1 MKKRLFAILLTVFMI
16 ASLLPTGAFAAEP
29 VYYIE
34 RSWDPDQGEVVE
46 TRQEISN
53 YTLINRGNPINYT
66 FNETDRR
73 AYATLQ
79 AGWYVVEDSTY
90 YTSINNNTKI
100 RLELYINGDVN
111 IILTDGALLS
121 VGCVAGWFDG
131 QDDNLTI
138 YGQEFDTGRLETNP
152 SDAGQVHSGIGG
164 RMKSVTIHGGD
175 IKARSA
181 DGGAGIGGT
190 DVEGSDDST
199 FVHGCDVTIF
209 GGNVDASG
217 SYGEDDPSG
226 YGGAGIGGGG
236 NDPDDID
243 DGLPYNEVS
252 GNGGNVTIYGGTVTA
267 KGGGRAAGIGGGY
280 ATDEQLQVN
289 KGGNGGT
296 VNIYGGHVTAIG
308 GMGDEDTASSYEAPL
323 GGGAGIGGSLYGNGG
338 TVNIY
343 GGTVSATG
351 GTGAA
356 GIGGGQGGKIMDQNS
371 QYGNSGTITISGGT
385 VIAQGGGVVNGI
397 SGGGGAGIG
406 GGAGGKDG
414 VINITGGDVRA
425 TGGGYSAGIGNQAF
439 YVENNTSQPNEAYF
453 IGGTDGT
460 VNISGGIVTAN
471 GGSYGTGIGNAYLSG
486 GSGGTVNISGGMVT
500 AGVAASVFGSKH
512 GSGIGNPSGEVN
524 ISGGDVTAVGSAD
537 DLLLI
542 LESLQDQNYTIDNWW
557 QYFESLEPDA
567 PNYDSYQET
576 YEQFKNCLSVLG
588 TVNVIPQ
595 EDFNI
600 AVEKGSSAEAAQEVS
615 GSPFESER
623 KIEIALNDFYFHS
636 YESEIVQPKI
646 YIAGTGYYESASLI
660 VSNGKLLDAGSNI
673 PDIHWTSLTNT
684 LTFRSSVDLPAGVHE
699 GAAIYCP
706 GNLNIVLQQDF
717 VTVQVTG
724 HAADSTIG
732 CGIYVD
738 GDLTISGPGALDA
751 TGTNVYSGDS
761 SNASGIHATGD
772 ITISGGTINATGNG
786 SEEEIISSRGIMSSG
801 GGVTINGGTVN
812 AVGGEATSIGGSYG
826 IAAGSN
832 HEIEITGGE
841 VTAEGGSGAI
851 DSVDIYDIPVK
862 ISPPSG
868 RHIAVDAGENA
879 ESAAAI
885 AGSPFSYEYD
895 GTDVA
900 GSINGKKYF
909 HSYEVIPATALTVT
923 PEELSLGVGGVDVLT
938 AKVTPSN
945 ASMPDVTWESSAS
958 DVVEVEQNGMITA
971 LKAGSA
977 TITAS
982 YGSLSATC
990 EVTVN
995 ETAAISQH
1003 PEDVSVPVGESASFS
1018 VSATV
1023 PATAYQWQ
1031 TLDADSTWKDI
1042 TGANSDTYTITSATI
1057 AQNGS
1062 QYRCVVTTAGGE
1074 ELISNPAT
1082 LTVYEETEIT
1092 EQPQNASAIEGRAA
1106 RFSVTASGTGL
1117 EYQWQ
1122 TLNDNGE
1129 WEHIPG
1135 ATESSYTVLAAELDM
1150 TGNQYRCVVSGAD
1163 GKEINSDAAK
1173 LTVNEGTAITRH
1185 PADEAVAVGEDA
1197 MFTVVADGHEL
1208 TYQWQKLNDEGK
1220 WENITGANKSSYTV
1234 TDAALDMDGGEYRCI
1249 VTGKDSE
1256 AISGSAELT
1265 VYVNTAITKQPGDAT
1280 VTEGAT
1286 AVFSVTADGTDLD
1299 YQWQVNRGSGWMDIE
1314 DAIAPVCYVTPTAV
1328 DMTGNQYRC
1337 VVSGAD
1343 GETKTSEAA
1352 KLTVSDTGY
1361 FISVAV
1367 YGEGTA
1373 SSSKTTANAGEKI
1386 TLTAKPAGGYHFES
1400 WVVVYGGVEIDEED
1414 DSFIMP
1420 ESGVTIL
1427 AVFARNYTGS
1437 GDITLTFK
1445 TRGGTELEE
1454 LTVARGSTVDLRGY
1468 MSWRE
1473 GFDFAGWYSDGSF
1486 MERLDEI
1493 KMDGSRTVYAGWE
1506 PFDDVGWADWF
1517 HDNVVYVYENGLMNG
1532 TGAAVFEPGGTVTRG
1547 MIVTILHR
1555 LEGEPAVSYLMP
1567 FADVA
1572 EGAWYAEA
1580 VRWAAIEGIV
1590 TGVSDTAFAPD
1601 DPITREQF
1609 AAILWRYAKYK
1620 GFDVS
1625 IGESTNILSYAD
1637 FGEIGEYAIPALQWA
1652 CGEGIISGRGEGVLD
1667 PRGTATRAEA
1677 AAMLQRFAANVK

>member
-1 MKKRLFAILLTVFMI
+1 M
-16 ASLLPTGAFAAEP
+16 
-29 VYYIE
+29 
-34 RSWDPDQGEVVE
+34 
-46 TRQEISN
+46 
-53 YTLINRGNPINYT
+53 
-66 FNETDRR
+66 
-73 AYATLQ
+73 
-79 AGWYVVEDSTY
+79 
-90 YTSINNNTKI
+90 
-100 RLELYINGDVN
+100 
-111 IILTDGALLS
+111 
-121 VGCVAGWFDG
+121 
-131 QDDNLTI
+131 
-138 YGQEFDTGRLETNP
+138 
-152 SDAGQVHSGIGG
+152 
-164 RMKSVTIHGGD
+164 
-175 IKARSA
+175 
-181 DGGAGIGGT
+181 
-190 DVEGSDDST
+190 
-199 FVHGCDVTIF
+199 
-209 GGNVDASG
+209 
-217 SYGEDDPSG
+217 
-226 YGGAGIGGGG
+226 
-236 NDPDDID
+236 
-243 DGLPYNEVS
+243 
-252 GNGGNVTIYGGTVTA
+252 
-267 KGGGRAAGIGGGY
+267 
-280 ATDEQLQVN
+280 QL
-289 KGGNGGT
+289 
-296 VNIYGGHVTAIG
+296 
-308 GMGDEDTASSYEAPL
+308 
-323 GGGAGIGGSLYGNGG
+323 
-338 TVNIY
+338 
-343 GGTVSATG
+343 
-351 GTGAA
+351 
-356 GIGGGQGGKIMDQNS
+356 
-371 QYGNSGTITISGGT
+371 
-385 VIAQGGGVVNGI
+385 
-397 SGGGGAGIG
+397 
-406 GGAGGKDG
+406 
-414 VINITGGDVRA
+414 
-425 TGGGYSAGIGNQAF
+425 
-439 YVENNTSQPNEAYF
+439 
-453 IGGTDGT
+453 
-460 VNISGGIVTAN
+460 
-471 GGSYGTGIGNAYLSG
+471 
-486 GSGGTVNISGGMVT
+486 
-500 AGVAASVFGSKH
+500 
-512 GSGIGNPSGEVN
+512 
-524 ISGGDVTAVGSAD
+524 
-537 DLLLI
+537 

-557 QYFESLEPDA
+557 EYFDSIKPGA
-567 PNYDSYQET
+567 PNYDFYQER
-576 YEQFKNCLSVLG
+576 YEEFTHCQSVLG
-588 TVNVIPQ
+588 TVTVTPQ
-595 EDFNI
+595 EKFNI
-600 AVEKGSSAEAAQEVS
+600 AVEKGSSAEEAKPVS
-615 GSPFESER
+615 GSPFENER
-623 KIEIALNDFYFHS
+623 EIEIELNDFYFHS
-636 YESEIVQPKI
+636 YESEIEQPTI
-646 YIAGTGYYESASLI
+646 YIAGEAYYDSASLI
-660 VSNGKLLDAGSNI
+660 VSNGQLEDAGSNA

-706 GNLNIVLQQDF
+706 GDLNIVLQQDF

-724 HAADSTIG
+724 YAAADGTTGS
-732 CGIYVD
+732 GIYAD
-738 GDLTISGPGALDA
+738 GDLTISGPGALNA
-751 TGTNVYSGDS
+751 TGTEVYYSDS

-786 SEEEIISSRGIMSSG
+786 SEENIFSSRGIMSSE
-801 GGVTINGGTVN
+801 GGVTITGGTVT
-812 AVGGEATSIGGSYG
+812 AVGGKADSALGSYG

-832 HEIEITGGE
+832 PGIKITGGE

-885 AGSPFSYEYD
+885 DGSPFSYEYD

-900 GSINGKKYF
+900 GRINGKKYF

-938 AKVTPSN
+938 AKATPSN
-945 ASMPDVTWESSAS
+945 ASAPNVTWTSSAS
-958 DVVEVEQNGMITA
+958 DVVQVDQNGKIIA
-971 LKAGSA
+971 LKAGEA
-977 TITAS
+977 TITAR

-995 ETAAISQH
+995 KTAAISQH
-1003 PEDVSVPVGESASFS
+1003 PADVSVPVGGSASFS
-1018 VSATV
+1018 VIATV
-1023 PATAYQWQ
+1023 TATAYQWQ
-1031 TLDADSTWKDI
+1031 MLNDENEWENI
-1042 TGANSDTYTITSATI
+1042 TGANEAKYTIESATI

-1062 QYRCVVTTAGGE
+1062 QYRCVVTAGGE
-1074 ELISNPAT
+1074 ELISNPAM

-1129 WEHIPG
+1129 WENIDG
-1135 ATESSYTVLAAELDM
+1135 ATDSSYTVLAASLDM
-1150 TGNQYRCVVSGAD
+1150 NGNQYRCVVSGAD
-1163 GKEINSDAAK
+1163 GRIINSDAAT

-1197 MFTVVADGHEL
+1197 TFTVVADGHEL
-1208 TYQWQKLNDEGK
+1208 TYQWQKLSGEGV
-1220 WENITGANKSSYTV
+1220 WENIDGANKSSYAV
-1234 TDAALDMDGGEYRCI
+1234 EDATLDMDGGEYRCI

-1265 VYVNTAITKQPGDAT
+1265 VYVNTAITKQPDDAT

-1299 YQWQVNRGSGWMDIE
+1299 YQWQVNRGSGWTNIE
-1314 DAIAPVCYVTPTAV
+1314 DAIAPVCYVTPTSV
-1328 DMTGNQYRC
+1328 GMTGNQYRC

-1343 GETKTSEAA
+1343 GETVESNAA
-1352 KLTVSDTGY
+1352 TLTVSDTGY

-1373 SSSKTTANAGEKI
+1373 SASKTIANAGERI
-1386 TLTAKPAGGYHFES
+1386 SLSAKPAGGYHFES

-1532 TGAAVFEPGGTVTRG
+1532 TGATIFEPDGTVTRG

-1555 LEGEPAVSYLMP
+1555 LEGEPAVNYLMP

-1580 VRWAAIEGIV
+1580 VRWAASEGIV
-1590 TGVSDTAFAPD
+1590 TGVSETSFAPD
-1601 DPITREQF
+1601 DPITREQS

-1620 GFDVS
+1620 GYDVS
-1625 IGESTNILSYAD
+1625 IGESTNILSYTD
-1637 FGEIGEYAIPALQWA
+1637 FDEIGEYAIPALQWA

-1667 PRGTATRAEA
+1667 PRGTATSAET

>member
-16 ASLLPTGAFAAEP
+16 ASLLPTGAFAEEA
-29 VYYIE
+29 VTYIE
-34 RSWDPDQGEVVE
+34 RRWDEEQGKVVE
-46 TRQEISN
+46 TRKEITD
-53 YTLINRGNPINYT
+53 YTLISPNNRINFT
-66 FNETDRR
+66 VHDGRAET
-73 AYATLQ
+73 TLE
-79 AGWYVVEDSTY
+79 AGWYVVEGNNY
-90 YTSINNNTKI
+90 INNNEDI

-190 DVEGSDDST
+190 DVEDSDDPT
-199 FVHGCDVTIF
+199 FVHGCDVTIY

-243 DGLPYNEVS
+243 DGSLYNEVS

-308 GMGDEDTASSYEAPL
+308 GED
-323 GGGAGIGGSLYGNGG
+323 
-338 TVNIY
+338 
-343 GGTVSATG
+343 
-351 GTGAA
+351 
-356 GIGGGQGGKIMDQNS
+356 
-371 QYGNSGTITISGGT
+371 
-385 VIAQGGGVVNGI
+385 IAEHGYY
-397 SGGGGAGIG
+397 G

-425 TGGGYSAGIGNQAF
+425 TGGDKSAGIGNQAF
-439 YVENNTSQPNEAYF
+439 YAGNNASVLEDRF
-453 IGGTDGT
+453 IIGGTGGEI
-460 VNISGGIVTAN
+460 NISGGIVTAN

-524 ISGGDVTAVGSAD
+524 IRGGDVTAVGSAD

-542 LESLQDQNYTIDNWW
+542 LESLQADGQGYTIDNWW

-588 TVNVIPQ
+588 TVTVTPQ

-600 AVEKGSSAEAAQEVS
+600 AVEKGSSAEEAKPVS
-615 GSPFESER
+615 GSPFENER
-623 KIEIALNDFYFHS
+623 EIEIELNDFYFHS
-636 YESEIVQPKI
+636 SVSEIEKPSI

-724 HAADSTIG
+724 HAAADGTTGS
-732 CGIYVD
+732 GIYAD
-738 GDLTISGPGALDA
+738 GDLTISGPGALNA
-751 TGTNVYSGDS
+751 TGTEVPSSGLS
-761 SNASGIHATGD
+761 AANGIYATGD

-786 SEEEIISSRGIMSSG
+786 SGEEMLASRGIISYG
-801 GGVTINGGTVN
+801 GGVTITGGTVN
-812 AVGGEATSIGGSYG
+812 AVGGEATSLGGSYG
-826 IAAGSN
+826 IAVGSSYSLV
-832 HEIEITGGE
+832 IEGGE
-841 VTAEGGSGAI
+841 VTAEGGSGAVTKYN
-851 DSVDIYDIPVK
+851 SSLVPVVK

-885 AGSPFSYEYD
+885 EGSPFSYDYYGNEI
-895 GTDVA
+895 
-900 GSINGKKYF
+900 GSIINGKKYF

-938 AKVTPSN
+938 AKVRPSN

-958 DVVEVEQNGMITA
+958 DVVEVAQNGKITA
-971 LKAGSA
+971 LKPGTA

-990 EVTVN
+990 VVTVT

-1062 QYRCVVTTAGGE
+1062 QYRCVVTAGGE
-1074 ELISNPAT
+1074 ELKSNPAT

-1092 EQPQNASAIEGRAA
+1092 KQPENASAIEGRAA

-1129 WEHIPG
+1129 WENITG
-1135 ATESSYTVLAAELDM
+1135 ATDSSYTVLAAKLEM
-1150 TGNQYRCVVSGAD
+1150 NGNQYRCVVSGAD

-1208 TYQWQKLNDEGK
+1208 TYQWQKLSDEGV
-1220 WENITGANKSSYTV
+1220 WEDITGANKSSYTV

-1265 VYVNTAITKQPGDAT
+1265 VYEETEITKQPDDAT

-1299 YQWQVNRGSGWMDIE
+1299 YQWQVNRGSGWTNIE
-1314 DAIAPVCYVTPTAV
+1314 DAIAPVCYVTPTSV
-1328 DMTGNQYRC
+1328 GMTGNQYRC

-1343 GETKTSEAA
+1343 GVTKTSNAA
-1352 KLTVSDTGY
+1352 TLTVSDTGY

-1373 SSSKTTANAGEKI
+1373 SASKTTANAGEKI

-1532 TGAAVFEPGGTVTRG
+1532 TGAAVFAPDGTVTRG

-1555 LEGEPAVSYLMP
+1555 LEGEPAVNYLMP

-1580 VRWAAIEGIV
+1580 VRWAASEGIV
-1590 TGVSDTAFAPD
+1590 TGVSETAFAPN

-1625 IGESTNILSYAD
+1625 IGESTNILSYTD
-1637 FGEIGEYAIPALQWA
+1637 FDEIGEYAVPALQWA

>member
-1 MKKRLFAILLTVFMI
+1 M
-16 ASLLPTGAFAAEP
+16 
-29 VYYIE
+29 
-34 RSWDPDQGEVVE
+34 
-46 TRQEISN
+46 
-53 YTLINRGNPINYT
+53 
-66 FNETDRR
+66 
-73 AYATLQ
+73 
-79 AGWYVVEDSTY
+79 
-90 YTSINNNTKI
+90 
-100 RLELYINGDVN
+100 
-111 IILTDGALLS
+111 
-121 VGCVAGWFDG
+121 
-131 QDDNLTI
+131 
-138 YGQEFDTGRLETNP
+138 
-152 SDAGQVHSGIGG
+152 
-164 RMKSVTIHGGD
+164 
-175 IKARSA
+175 
-181 DGGAGIGGT
+181 
-190 DVEGSDDST
+190 
-199 FVHGCDVTIF
+199 
-209 GGNVDASG
+209 
-217 SYGEDDPSG
+217 
-226 YGGAGIGGGG
+226 
-236 NDPDDID
+236 
-243 DGLPYNEVS
+243 
-252 GNGGNVTIYGGTVTA
+252 
-267 KGGGRAAGIGGGY
+267 
-280 ATDEQLQVN
+280 QL
-289 KGGNGGT
+289 
-296 VNIYGGHVTAIG
+296 
-308 GMGDEDTASSYEAPL
+308 
-323 GGGAGIGGSLYGNGG
+323 
-338 TVNIY
+338 
-343 GGTVSATG
+343 
-351 GTGAA
+351 
-356 GIGGGQGGKIMDQNS
+356 
-371 QYGNSGTITISGGT
+371 
-385 VIAQGGGVVNGI
+385 
-397 SGGGGAGIG
+397 
-406 GGAGGKDG
+406 
-414 VINITGGDVRA
+414 
-425 TGGGYSAGIGNQAF
+425 
-439 YVENNTSQPNEAYF
+439 
-453 IGGTDGT
+453 
-460 VNISGGIVTAN
+460 
-471 GGSYGTGIGNAYLSG
+471 
-486 GSGGTVNISGGMVT
+486 
-500 AGVAASVFGSKH
+500 
-512 GSGIGNPSGEVN
+512 
-524 ISGGDVTAVGSAD
+524 
-537 DLLLI
+537 

-557 QYFESLEPDA
+557 EYFDSIKPGA
-567 PNYDSYQET
+567 PNYDFYQER
-576 YEQFKNCLSVLG
+576 YEEFTHCQSVLG
-588 TVNVIPQ
+588 TVTVTPQ
-595 EDFNI
+595 EKFNI
-600 AVEKGSSAEAAQEVS
+600 AVEKGSSAEEAKPVS
-615 GSPFESER
+615 GSPFENER
-623 KIEIALNDFYFHS
+623 EIEIELNDFYFHS
-636 YESEIVQPKI
+636 YESEIEQPTI
-646 YIAGTGYYESASLI
+646 YIAGEAYYDSASLI
-660 VSNGKLLDAGSNI
+660 VSNGQLEDAGSNA

-706 GNLNIVLQQDF
+706 GDLNIVLQQDF

-724 HAADSTIG
+724 YAAADGTTGS
-732 CGIYVD
+732 GIYAD
-738 GDLTISGPGALDA
+738 GDLTISGPGALNA
-751 TGTNVYSGDS
+751 TGTEVYYSDS

-786 SEEEIISSRGIMSSG
+786 SEENIFSSRGIMSSE
-801 GGVTINGGTVN
+801 GGVTITGGTVT
-812 AVGGEATSIGGSYG
+812 AVGGKADSALGSYG

-832 HEIEITGGE
+832 PGIKITGGE

-885 AGSPFSYEYD
+885 DGSPFSYEYD

-900 GSINGKKYF
+900 GRINGKKYF

-938 AKVTPSN
+938 AKATPSN
-945 ASMPDVTWESSAS
+945 ASAPNVTWTSSAS
-958 DVVEVEQNGMITA
+958 DVVQVDQNGKIIA
-971 LKAGSA
+971 LKAGEA
-977 TITAS
+977 TITAR

-995 ETAAISQH
+995 KTAAISQH
-1003 PEDVSVPVGESASFS
+1003 PADVSVPVGGSASFS
-1018 VSATV
+1018 VIATV
-1023 PATAYQWQ
+1023 TATAYQWQ
-1031 TLDADSTWKDI
+1031 MLNDENEWENI
-1042 TGANSDTYTITSATI
+1042 TGANEAKYTIESATI

-1062 QYRCVVTTAGGE
+1062 QYRCVVTAGGE
-1074 ELISNPAT
+1074 ELISNPAM

-1129 WEHIPG
+1129 WENIDG
-1135 ATESSYTVLAAELDM
+1135 ATDSSYTVLAASLDM
-1150 TGNQYRCVVSGAD
+1150 NGNQYRCVVSGAD
-1163 GKEINSDAAK
+1163 GRIINSDAAT

-1197 MFTVVADGHEL
+1197 TFTVVADGHEL
-1208 TYQWQKLNDEGK
+1208 TYQWQKLSGEGV
-1220 WENITGANKSSYTV
+1220 WENIDGANKSSYAV
-1234 TDAALDMDGGEYRCI
+1234 EDATLDMDGGEYRCI

-1265 VYVNTAITKQPGDAT
+1265 VYVNTAITKQPDDAT

-1299 YQWQVNRGSGWMDIE
+1299 YQWQVNRGSGWTNIE
-1314 DAIAPVCYVTPTAV
+1314 DAIAPVCYVTPTSV
-1328 DMTGNQYRC
+1328 GMTGNQYRC

-1343 GETKTSEAA
+1343 GETVESNAA
-1352 KLTVSDTGY
+1352 TLTVSDTGY

-1373 SSSKTTANAGEKI
+1373 SASKTIANAGERI
-1386 TLTAKPAGGYHFES
+1386 SLSAKPAGGYHFES

-1532 TGAAVFEPGGTVTRG
+1532 TGATIFEPDGTVTRG

-1555 LEGEPAVSYLMP
+1555 LEGEPAVNYLMP
-1567 FADVA
+1567 FADVV

-1580 VRWAAIEGIV
+1580 VRWAASEGIV
-1590 TGVSDTAFAPD
+1590 TGVSETSFAPD
-1601 DPITREQF
+1601 DPITREQS

-1620 GFDVS
+1620 GYDVS
-1625 IGESTNILSYAD
+1625 IGESTNILSYTD
-1637 FGEIGEYAIPALQWA
+1637 FDEIGEYAIPALQWA

-1667 PRGTATRAEA
+1667 PRGTATSAET

>member
-16 ASLLPTGAFAAEP
+16 ASLLPTGAFAAEA
-29 VYYIE
+29 VTYIE
-34 RSWDPDQGEVVE
+34 RRWDDDQGEVVE
-46 TRQEISN
+46 TRQEITD
-53 YTLINRGNPINYT
+53 YTLISRDKPINYT

-79 AGWYVVEDSTY
+79 AGWYVVEGNNY
-90 YTSINNNTKI
+90 YNYINNNEDI
-100 RLELYINGDVN
+100 RLELYIDGDVN

-199 FVHGCDVTIF
+199 FVHGCDVTIY
-209 GGNVDASG
+209 GGTVDASG

-236 NDPDDID
+236 NDPDDF
-243 DGLPYNEVS
+243 DGSPYNTVS
-252 GNGGNVTIYGGTVTA
+252 GNGGTVNIYGGTVKA
-267 KGGGRAAGIGGGY
+267 VGGGRAAGIGGGY
-280 ATDEQLQVN
+280 ATNEKLFVN
-289 KGGNGGT
+289 EGGDGGT

-308 GMGDEDTASSYEAPL
+308 GEDIAEHGYY
-323 GGGAGIGGSLYGNGG
+323 GGGAGIGGSLYGDGG
-338 TVNIY
+338 TVNIS

-425 TGGGYSAGIGNQAF
+425 TGGDKSAGIGNQAF
-439 YVENNTSQPNEAYF
+439 YAGNKASVLEDRF
-453 IGGTDGT
+453 IIGGTGGT

-486 GSGGTVNISGGMVT
+486 GKGGTVNISGGTVT
-500 AGVAASVFGSKH
+500 AGVAASVFGYKH
-512 GSGIGNPSGEVN
+512 GSGIGNPEGTVN
-524 ISGGDVTAVGSAD
+524 ISGGTVTAVGSAD
-537 DLLLI
+537 GLMQL
-542 LESLQDQNYTIDNWW
+542 LESLQGQGYTIDNWW
-557 QYFESLEPDA
+557 QYFESFGPDA
-567 PNYDSYQET
+567 PDYDFYQER
-576 YEQFKNCLSVLG
+576 YEEFTHCLSVLG

-595 EDFNI
+595 EDFRI
-600 AVEKGSSAEAAQEVS
+600 AVKKGSSEGAAKEVD
-615 GSPFESER
+615 GSPFESGTHTITIER
-623 KIEIALNDFYFHS
+623 NDFYFHS
-636 YESEIVQPKI
+636 SASAIKKPTI
-646 YIAGTGYYESASLI
+646 YIAGEGYYESAYL
-660 VSNGKLLDAGSNI
+660 VVYNGQLMETSGVY
-673 PDIHWTSLTNT
+673 DIRWHSATHT
-684 LTFRSSVDLPAGVHE
+684 LTFRSNVELPEGVHE

-706 GNLNIVLQQDF
+706 GDLNIVLQWENN
-717 VTVQVTG
+717 TAKVTG
-724 HAADSTIG
+724 YAAADGTTGS
-732 CGIYVD
+732 GIYVD
-738 GDLTISGPGALDA
+738 GDLTISGPGALNA
-751 TGTNVYSGDS
+751 TGTEVPSSGLS
-761 SNASGIHATGD
+761 AANGIYATGD

-786 SEEEIISSRGIMSSG
+786 SGEEILSSRGIMSSG

-826 IAAGSN
+826 IAARSN
-832 HEIEITGGE
+832 PGIEITGGE

-885 AGSPFSYEYD
+885 DGSPFSYEYD

-909 HSYEVIPATALTVT
+909 HSYEVIPATGLTVT
-923 PEELSLGVGGVDVLT
+923 PKTLSLGVGGVDVLT

-945 ASMPDVTWESSAS
+945 ASAPDVTWTSS
-958 DVVEVEQNGMITA
+958 DETVVKVEQNGMITA

-995 ETAAISQH
+995 KTAAISQH
-1003 PEDVSVPVGESASFS
+1003 PADVSVPVGGSASFS

-1031 TLDADSTWKDI
+1031 TLDADNTWKDI
-1042 TGANSDTYTITSATI
+1042 DDANSDTYTITNATI

-1074 ELISNPAT
+1074 ELISNPAE

-1092 EQPQNASAIEGRAA
+1092 
-1106 RFSVTASGTGL
+1106 
-1117 EYQWQ
+1117 
-1122 TLNDNGE
+1122 
-1129 WEHIPG
+1129 
-1135 ATESSYTVLAAELDM
+1135 
-1150 TGNQYRCVVSGAD
+1150 
-1163 GKEINSDAAK
+1163 
-1173 LTVNEGTAITRH
+1173 
-1185 PADEAVAVGEDA
+1185 
-1197 MFTVVADGHEL
+1197 
-1208 TYQWQKLNDEGK
+1208 
-1220 WENITGANKSSYTV
+1220 
-1234 TDAALDMDGGEYRCI
+1234 
-1249 VTGKDSE
+1249 
-1256 AISGSAELT
+1256 
-1265 VYVNTAITKQPGDAT
+1265 KQPDDAT

-1299 YQWQVNRGSGWMDIE
+1299 YQWQVNSGSGWTDIE

-1343 GETKTSEAA
+1343 GVTKTSNAA
-1352 KLTVSDTGY
+1352 TLTVSDTGY

-1373 SSSKTTANAGEKI
+1373 SASKTTANAGERI

-1400 WVVVYGGVEIDEED
+1400 WVVVYGGVKIDEED

-1532 TGAAVFEPGGTVTRG
+1532 TGAAVFEPDGTVTRG

-1555 LEGEPAVSYLMP
+1555 LEGEPAVNYLMP

-1580 VRWAAIEGIV
+1580 VRWAASEGIV
-1590 TGVSDTAFAPD
+1590 TGVSETAFAPN

>member
-16 ASLLPTGAFAAEP
+16 ASLLPTGALAAEA
-29 VYYIE
+29 VTYIE
-34 RSWDPDQGEVVE
+34 RRWDEEQGKVVE
-46 TRQEISN
+46 TRKEITD
-53 YTLINRGNPINYT
+53 YTLISPNNRINFT
-66 FNETDRR
+66 VHDGCAET
-73 AYATLQ
+73 TLE
-79 AGWYVVEDSTY
+79 AGWYVVEGNNY
-90 YTSINNNTKI
+90 YNYINNNEDI
-100 RLELYINGDVN
+100 RLELYIDGDVK
-111 IILTDGALLS
+111 IILKDGALLS
-121 VGCVAGWFDG
+121 VGCVAGWDITNLS
-131 QDDNLTI
+131 DTLTI

-152 SDAGQVHSGIGG
+152 SDAGLVHSGIGG
-164 RMKSVTIHGGD
+164 RMASVTIHGGD
-175 IKARSA
+175 IKAQSA

-190 DVEGSDDST
+190 DGENSDDPT
-199 FVHGCDVTIF
+199 FVHGCDVTIY
-209 GGNVDASG
+209 GGTVDASG

-236 NDPDDID
+236 NDPDDF
-243 DGLPYNEVS
+243 DGSPYNKVS

-280 ATDEQLQVN
+280 ATNEKLFVN
-289 KGGNGGT
+289 EGGNGGT

-308 GMGDEDTASSYEAPL
+308 GEDIAEHGYY

-351 GTGAA
+351 GKGAA
-356 GIGGGQGGKIMDQNS
+356 GIGGGQGAKIKDYTI

-385 VIAQGGGVVNGI
+385 VIAQGGDAIN
-397 SGGGGAGIG
+397 SAGGGGAGIG
-406 GGAGGKDG
+406 GGAGGVG
-414 VINITGGDVRA
+414 GEINITGGNVQA
-425 TGGGYSAGIGNQAF
+425 TGGDYSAGIGNQAF

-537 DLLLI
+537 GLMQL

-557 QYFESLEPDA
+557 EYFDSIKPGA
-567 PNYDSYQET
+567 PNYDSYQKT

-588 TVNVIPQ
+588 TVTVTPQ

-600 AVEKGSSAEAAQEVS
+600 AVEKGSSADAAQEVN
-615 GSPFESER
+615 GSPFESGTH
-623 KIEIALNDFYFHS
+623 KITIALNDFYFHS
-636 YESEIVQPKI
+636 SASEIEQPTI
-646 YIAGTGYYESASLI
+646 YIAGNAYYDSIQLR
-660 VSNGKLLDAGSNI
+660 VVNGKLLKVEGSTNI
-673 PDIHWTSLTNT
+673 PDILWNSTDSI

-724 HAADSTIG
+724 YAAADSTIG

-738 GDLTISGPGALDA
+738 GDLTISGPGALNA
-751 TGTNVYSGDS
+751 TGTNVSSGDS

-786 SEEEIISSRGIMSSG
+786 SGEEIISSRGIMSSE
-801 GGVTINGGTVN
+801 GGVTITGGTVT
-812 AVGGEATSIGGSYG
+812 AVGGKADSALGSYG

-851 DSVDIYDIPVK
+851 TKYNSSLVPVVK

-885 AGSPFSYEYD
+885 DGSPFSYEYD

-909 HSYEVIPATALTVT
+909 HSYEVIPATGLTVT

-945 ASMPDVTWESSAS
+945 ASAPNVTWESSAS
-958 DVVEVEQNGMITA
+958 DVVEVEQNGKITA
-971 LKAGSA
+971 LKAGTA

-990 EVTVN
+990 VVTVT

-1003 PEDVSVPVGESASFS
+1003 PADVSVPVGGSASFS

-1023 PATAYQWQ
+1023 TVTAYQWQ
-1031 TLDADSTWKDI
+1031 TLNDENEWENI
-1042 TGANSDTYTITSATI
+1042 TGATGDTYTITSATI

-1062 QYRCVVTTAGGE
+1062 QYRCVVTAGGE
-1074 ELISNPAT
+1074 ELISNPAM
-1082 LTVYEETEIT
+1082 LTVYEETKIT
-1092 EQPQNASAIEGRAA
+1092 EQPQDASAIEGRAA

-1117 EYQWQ
+1117 KYQWQ

-1129 WEHIPG
+1129 WENITG
-1135 ATESSYTVLAAELDM
+1135 ATDSSYTVLAAELDM

-1197 MFTVVADGHEL
+1197 TFTVVADGHEL
-1208 TYQWQKLNDEGK
+1208 TYQWQKLSDEGV
-1220 WENITGANKSSYTV
+1220 WEDITGANKSSYTV

-1265 VYVNTAITKQPGDAT
+1265 VYEETEITKQPDDAT

-1299 YQWQVNRGSGWMDIE
+1299 YQWQVNSGSGWTDIE
-1314 DAIAPVCYVTPTAV
+1314 DAIAPVCYVTPTSV
-1328 DMTGNQYRC
+1328 GMTGNQYRC

-1343 GETKTSEAA
+1343 GKTVESNAA

-1373 SSSKTTANAGEKI
+1373 SASKTTANAGEKI

-1532 TGAAVFEPGGTVTRG
+1532 TGAAAFEPDGTVTRG

-1555 LEGEPAVSYLMP
+1555 LEGEPAVNYLMP
-1567 FADVA
+1567 FTDVA

-1580 VRWAAIEGIV
+1580 VRWAASEGIV
-1590 TGVSDTAFAPD
+1590 TGVSETLFAPN

-1625 IGESTNILSYAD
+1625 IGESANILSYAD

>member
-16 ASLLPTGAFAAEP
+16 ASLLPTGAFAAEA
-29 VYYIE
+29 VTYIE
-34 RSWDPDQGEVVE
+34 RRWDDDQGEVVE
-46 TRQEISN
+46 ERKEVTD
-53 YTLINRGNPINYT
+53 YTLISPNNRINFT
-66 FNETDRR
+66 VHDGRAET
-73 AYATLQ
+73 TLE
-79 AGWYVVEDSTY
+79 AGWYVVEGNNY
-90 YTSINNNTKI
+90 YNYINNNEDI

-121 VGCVAGWFDG
+121 VGCVAGWDITNLS
-131 QDDNLTI
+131 DTLTI

-152 SDAGQVHSGIGG
+152 SDASLVHSGIGG
-164 RMKSVTIHGGD
+164 RMASVTIHGGD
-175 IKARSA
+175 IKAQSA

-190 DVEGSDDST
+190 DVEGSDDPT

-217 SYGEDDPSG
+217 SYGKDDRSG

-236 NDPDDID
+236 NDPDDIA
-243 DGLPYNEVS
+243 DGLAYNEVS
-252 GNGGNVTIYGGTVTA
+252 GNGGNVTIYGGTV
-267 KGGGRAAGIGGGY
+267 
-280 ATDEQLQVN
+280 
-289 KGGNGGT
+289 
-296 VNIYGGHVTAIG
+296 
-308 GMGDEDTASSYEAPL
+308 
-323 GGGAGIGGSLYGNGG
+323 
-338 TVNIY
+338 
-343 GGTVSATG
+343 SATG
-351 GTGAA
+351 GKGAA
-356 GIGGGQGGKIMDQNS
+356 GIGGGQGAKIKDYTI

-385 VIAQGGGVVNGI
+385 VIAQGGDAIN
-397 SGGGGAGIG
+397 SAGGGGAGIG
-406 GGAGGKDG
+406 GGAGGVG
-414 VINITGGDVRA
+414 GEINITGGNVQA
-425 TGGGYSAGIGNQAF
+425 TGGDYSAGIGNQAF

-588 TVNVIPQ
+588 TVTVSPQ
-595 EDFNI
+595 TDFRI
-600 AVEKGSSAEAAQEVS
+600 AVKKGSSEGAAKEVD
-615 GSPFESER
+615 GSPFESGTHTIT
-623 KIEIALNDFYFHS
+623 IELNDFYFHS
-636 YESEIVQPKI
+636 SASAIKKPTI
-646 YIAGTGYYESASLI
+646 YIAGNAYYDSIQLR
-660 VSNGKLLDAGSNI
+660 VFNGELLKVEGSTTI
-673 PDIHWTSLTNT
+673 PDILWNSTDSI

-738 GDLTISGPGALDA
+738 GDLTISGPGALNA
-751 TGTNVYSGDS
+751 TGTEVPSSGLS
-761 SNASGIHATGD
+761 AANGIYATGD

-786 SEEEIISSRGIMSSG
+786 SGEEMLASRGIISYG
-801 GGVTINGGTVN
+801 GGVTITGGTVN
-812 AVGGEATSIGGSYG
+812 AVGGEATSLGGSYG
-826 IAAGSN
+826 IAVGSSYSLV
-832 HEIEITGGE
+832 IEGGE

-851 DSVDIYDIPVK
+851 TKYNSSLVPVVK

-885 AGSPFSYEYD
+885 EGSPFSYDYYGNEI
-895 GTDVA
+895 
-900 GSINGKKYF
+900 GSIINGKKYF
-909 HSYEVIPATALTVT
+909 HSYEVIPATGLTVT
-923 PEELSLGVGGVDVLT
+923 PEELRLGVGGVDVLT

-945 ASMPDVTWESSAS
+945 ASAPNVTWTSS
-958 DVVEVEQNGMITA
+958 DDTVVTVEQNGKITA
-971 LKAGSA
+971 LKAGTA

-990 EVTVN
+990 KVTVTK
-995 ETAAISQH
+995 TAAISQH

-1023 PATAYQWQ
+1023 TATAYQWQ
-1031 TLDADSTWKDI
+1031 TLDADNTWKDI
-1042 TGANSDTYTITSATI
+1042 DDANSDTYTITNATI

-1074 ELISNPAT
+1074 ELISNPAE

-1092 EQPQNASAIEGRAA
+1092 
-1106 RFSVTASGTGL
+1106 
-1117 EYQWQ
+1117 
-1122 TLNDNGE
+1122 
-1129 WEHIPG
+1129 
-1135 ATESSYTVLAAELDM
+1135 
-1150 TGNQYRCVVSGAD
+1150 
-1163 GKEINSDAAK
+1163 
-1173 LTVNEGTAITRH
+1173 
-1185 PADEAVAVGEDA
+1185 
-1197 MFTVVADGHEL
+1197 
-1208 TYQWQKLNDEGK
+1208 
-1220 WENITGANKSSYTV
+1220 
-1234 TDAALDMDGGEYRCI
+1234 
-1249 VTGKDSE
+1249 
-1256 AISGSAELT
+1256 
-1265 VYVNTAITKQPGDAT
+1265 KQPDDAT

-1299 YQWQVNRGSGWMDIE
+1299 YQWQVNRGSGWTNIE
-1314 DAIAPVCYVTPTAV
+1314 DAIAPVCYVTPTSV
-1328 DMTGNQYRC
+1328 GMTGNQYRC

-1343 GETKTSEAA
+1343 GVTKTSNAA
-1352 KLTVSDTGY
+1352 TLTVSDTGY

-1373 SSSKTTANAGEKI
+1373 SASKTTANAGERI

-1532 TGAAVFEPGGTVTRG
+1532 TGAAVFEPDGTVTRG

-1580 VRWAAIEGIV
+1580 VRWAASEGIV

>member
-16 ASLLPTGAFAAEP
+16 ASLLPTGAFAAEA
-29 VYYIE
+29 VTYIE
-34 RSWDPDQGEVVE
+34 CRWDDDQGKVVE
-46 TRQEISN
+46 TKKEVTDYTVIS
-53 YTLINRGNPINYT
+53 RGNPINYT

-121 VGCVAGWFDG
+121 VGCVAGWFDDK
-131 QDDNLTI
+131 DDNLTI

-164 RMKSVTIHGGD
+164 RMKSVTIHGGY

-181 DGGAGIGGT
+181 DGGAGI
-190 DVEGSDDST
+190 
-199 FVHGCDVTIF
+199 
-209 GGNVDASG
+209 
-217 SYGEDDPSG
+217 
-226 YGGAGIGGGG
+226 
-236 NDPDDID
+236 
-243 DGLPYNEVS
+243 
-252 GNGGNVTIYGGTVTA
+252 
-267 KGGGRAAGIGGGY
+267 
-280 ATDEQLQVN
+280 
-289 KGGNGGT
+289 GGT

-308 GMGDEDTASSYEAPL
+308 GMGDEDTASSYGAPL

-406 GGAGGKDG
+406 GGAGGVG
-414 VINITGGDVRA
+414 GEINITGGNVQA
-425 TGGGYSAGIGNQAF
+425 TGGDYSAGIGNQAF

-588 TVNVIPQ
+588 TVTVSPQ
-595 EDFNI
+595 TDFRI
-600 AVEKGSSAEAAQEVS
+600 AVKKGSSEGAAKEVD
-615 GSPFESER
+615 GSPFESGTH
-623 KIEIALNDFYFHS
+623 KITIALNDFYFHS
-636 YESEIVQPKI
+636 SASEIEQPTI
-646 YIAGTGYYESASLI
+646 YIAGNAYYDSIQLR
-660 VSNGKLLDAGSNI
+660 VVNGKLLKVEGSTNI
-673 PDIHWTSLTNT
+673 PDILWNSTDSI

-706 GNLNIVLQQDF
+706 GDLNIVLQQDF

-724 HAADSTIG
+724 YAADGTVG
-732 CGIYVD
+732 RGIYAG
-738 GDLTISGPGALDA
+738 GDLTISGPGAINA
-751 TGTNVYSGDS
+751 TGTNVSSGDS

-786 SEEEIISSRGIMSSG
+786 SGENIFSSRGIMSSE
-801 GGVTINGGTVN
+801 GGVTITGGTVT
-812 AVGGEATSIGGSYG
+812 AVGGKADSALGSYG
-826 IAAGSN
+826 IAAGRN

-885 AGSPFSYEYD
+885 DGSPFSYEYD

-900 GSINGKKYF
+900 GSINGKKNF

-945 ASMPDVTWESSAS
+945 ASAPDVTWTSS
-958 DVVEVEQNGMITA
+958 DETVVKVEQNGMITA

-1092 EQPQNASAIEGRAA
+1092 KQPENASAIEGRAA

-1129 WEHIPG
+1129 WENITG
-1135 ATESSYTVLAAELDM
+1135 ATDSSYTVLAAKLEM
-1150 TGNQYRCVVSGAD
+1150 NGNQYRCVVSGAD

-1208 TYQWQKLNDEGK
+1208 TYQWQKLSDEGV
-1220 WENITGANKSSYTV
+1220 WEDITGANKSSYTV

-1265 VYVNTAITKQPGDAT
+1265 VYVNTEITKQPGDAT

-1328 DMTGNQYRC
+1328 GMTGNQYRC

-1343 GETKTSEAA
+1343 GETKTSNAA

-1373 SSSKTTANAGEKI
+1373 SASKTTANAGEKI
-1386 TLTAKPAGGYHFES
+1386 SLSAEPAGGYHFES

-1532 TGAAVFEPGGTVTRG
+1532 TGAAVFEPDGTVTRG

-1555 LEGEPAVSYLMP
+1555 LEGEPAVNYLMP

-1580 VRWAAIEGIV
+1580 VRWAASEGIV
-1590 TGVSDTAFAPD
+1590 TGVSETAFAPN

>member
-1 MKKRLFAILLTVFMI
+1 M
-16 ASLLPTGAFAAEP
+16 
-29 VYYIE
+29 
-34 RSWDPDQGEVVE
+34 
-46 TRQEISN
+46 N
-53 YTLINRGNPINYT
+53 
-66 FNETDRR
+66 
-73 AYATLQ
+73 
-79 AGWYVVEDSTY
+79 
-90 YTSINNNTKI
+90 
-100 RLELYINGDVN
+100 
-111 IILTDGALLS
+111 
-121 VGCVAGWFDG
+121 
-131 QDDNLTI
+131 
-138 YGQEFDTGRLETNP
+138 
-152 SDAGQVHSGIGG
+152 
-164 RMKSVTIHGGD
+164 
-175 IKARSA
+175 
-181 DGGAGIGGT
+181 
-190 DVEGSDDST
+190 
-199 FVHGCDVTIF
+199 
-209 GGNVDASG
+209 
-217 SYGEDDPSG
+217 
-226 YGGAGIGGGG
+226 
-236 NDPDDID
+236 
-243 DGLPYNEVS
+243 
-252 GNGGNVTIYGGTVTA
+252 IYGGSVLA
-267 KGGGRAAGIGGGY
+267 RGGGRAAGIGGGY
-280 ATDEQLQVN
+280 ATNEKLFVN
-289 KGGNGGT
+289 KGGDGGT

-308 GMGDEDTASSYEAPL
+308 GEDIAEHGYY

-356 GIGGGQGGKIMDQNS
+356 GIGGGQGAKIKDYTI

-385 VIAQGGGVVNGI
+385 VIAQGGDAIN
-397 SGGGGAGIG
+397 SAGGGGAGIG

-425 TGGGYSAGIGNQAF
+425 TGGDKSAGIGNQAF
-439 YVENNTSQPNEAYF
+439 YAGNNASVLEDRF
-453 IGGTDGT
+453 IIGGTDGT

-537 DLLLI
+537 GLLQL
-542 LESLQDQNYTIDNWW
+542 LEALQDQNYTIDNWW
-557 QYFESLEPDA
+557 EFFDSFKPGDA
-567 PNYDSYQET
+567 NYEAYQET

-588 TVNVIPQ
+588 TVTVIPQ
-595 EDFNI
+595 EDFKI
-600 AVEKGSSAEAAQEVS
+600 AVEKGSSAEEAEPVS

-646 YIAGTGYYESASLI
+646 YIAGEAYYESIQLR
-660 VSNGKLLDAGSNI
+660 VVNGELLEAEGSTNI
-673 PDIHWTSLTNT
+673 PDILWNSTDSI
-684 LTFRSSVDLPAGVHE
+684 LTFRSSVELPEGVHE

-706 GNLNIVLQQDF
+706 GNLNIVLQQEF
-717 VTVQVTG
+717 IKVQVTG
-724 HAADSTIG
+724 YAAADGTTGS
-732 CGIYVD
+732 GIYAD
-738 GDLTISGPGALDA
+738 GDLTISGPGALNA
-751 TGTNVYSGDS
+751 TGTNVSSGGW

-786 SEEEIISSRGIMSSG
+786 SGEEILSSRGIMSSG

-826 IAAGSN
+826 IAARSN
-832 HEIEITGGE
+832 PGIKITGGE

-885 AGSPFSYEYD
+885 DGSPFSYEYD

-900 GSINGKKYF
+900 GRINGKKYF

-945 ASMPDVTWESSAS
+945 ASAPNVTWTSS
-958 DVVEVEQNGMITA
+958 DDTVVTVEQNGKITA
-971 LKAGSA
+971 LKPGSA

-990 EVTVN
+990 EVTVT

-1023 PATAYQWQ
+1023 PATYQWQ
-1031 TLDADSTWKDI
+1031 TMNDKNEWENI
-1042 TGANSDTYTITSATI
+1042 TGATGDTYTITSATI

-1062 QYRCVVTTAGGE
+1062 QYRCVVTAGGE
-1074 ELISNPAT
+1074 ELISNLAM

-1117 EYQWQ
+1117 KYQWQ
-1122 TLNDNGE
+1122 VDSGSGWTN
-1129 WEHIPG
+1129 ITG
-1135 ATESSYTVLAAELDM
+1135 ATDSSYTVLAAELDM

-1163 GKEINSDAAK
+1163 GRIINSDAAT

-1185 PADEAVAVGEDA
+1185 PADEAVAVGGSA
-1197 MFTVVADGHEL
+1197 TFTVVADGHEL

-1265 VYVNTAITKQPGDAT
+1265 VYEETEITKQPDDAT

-1299 YQWQVNRGSGWMDIE
+1299 YQWQVNRGSGWTNIE
-1314 DAIAPVCYVTPTAV
+1314 DAIAPVCYVTPTSV
-1328 DMTGNQYRC
+1328 GMTGNQYRC

-1343 GETKTSEAA
+1343 GVTKTSNAA
-1352 KLTVSDTGY
+1352 TLTVSDTGY

-1373 SSSKTTANAGEKI
+1373 SASKTTANAGERI

-1473 GFDFAGWYSDGSF
+1473 GYDFAGWYSDGSF

-1532 TGAAVFEPGGTVTRG
+1532 TGAAVFEPDGTVTRG

-1555 LEGEPAVSYLMP
+1555 LEGEPAVNYLMP

-1580 VRWAAIEGIV
+1580 VRWAASEGIV
-1590 TGVSDTAFAPD
+1590 TGVSETAFAPN

>member
-16 ASLLPTGAFAAEP
+16 ASLLPTGAFAAEA
-29 VYYIE
+29 VTYIE
-34 RSWDPDQGEVVE
+34 RRWDEEQGKVVE
-46 TRQEISN
+46 TRKEITD
-53 YTLINRGNPINYT
+53 YTLISPNNRINFT
-66 FNETDRR
+66 VHDGCAET
-73 AYATLQ
+73 TLE
-79 AGWYVVEDSTY
+79 AGWYVVEGNNY
-90 YTSINNNTKI
+90 YNYINNNEDI
-100 RLELYINGDVN
+100 RLELYIDGDVK
-111 IILTDGALLS
+111 IILKDGALLS
-121 VGCVAGWFDG
+121 VGCVAGWDITNLS
-131 QDDNLTI
+131 DTLTI

-152 SDAGQVHSGIGG
+152 SDAGLVHSGIGG
-164 RMKSVTIHGGD
+164 RMASVTIHGGD
-175 IKARSA
+175 IKAQSA

-190 DVEGSDDST
+190 DVEGSDDPT
-199 FVHGCDVTIF
+199 FVHGCDVTIY

-217 SYGEDDPSG
+217 SYGKDDRSG

-236 NDPDDID
+236 NDPDDF
-243 DGLPYNEVS
+243 DGSTYNTVS
-252 GNGGNVTIYGGTVTA
+252 
-267 KGGGRAAGIGGGY
+267 
-280 ATDEQLQVN
+280 
-289 KGGNGGT
+289 GNGGT
-296 VNIYGGHVTAIG
+296 VNIYGGIVKAV
-308 GMGDEDTASSYEAPL
+308 
-323 GGGAGIGGSLYGNGG
+323 GGGRAAGIGGSLYGNGG

-439 YVENNTSQPNEAYF
+439 YAENYTSPINEDYI
-453 IGGTDGT
+453 IGGTGGEI
-460 VNISGGIVTAN
+460 NISGGIVTAT
-471 GGSYGTGIGNAYLSG
+471 GGYGTGIGNACFG
-486 GSGGTVNISGGMVT
+486 GGKGGTVNISGGTVT
-500 AGVAASVFGSKH
+500 AGTAASHYGNKQ
-512 GSGIGNPSGEVN
+512 GSGIGNPEGTVN
-524 ISGGDVTAVGSAD
+524 ISGGTVTAEGSMG
-537 DLLLI
+537 
-542 LESLQDQNYTIDNWW
+542 SLFEAIEQAGYKGNWW
-557 QYFESLEPDA
+557 EWEEYLDE
-567 PNYDSYQET
+567 ET
-576 YEQFKNCLSVLG
+576 IEEYSKCLSVLG
-588 TVNVIPQ
+588 TVTIAPA
-595 EDFNI
+595 ENI
-600 AVEKGSSAEAAQEVS
+600 SISVETGLTAAEAEEVE
-615 GSPFESER
+615 GSPFKSGASE
-623 KIEIALNDFYFHS
+623 EIAIALDDLYFHS
-636 YESEIVQPKI
+636 ESSESPTESYKI

-660 VSNGKLLDAGSNI
+660 VSNGRLLDAGSNV
-673 PDIHWTSLTNT
+673 PDIHWTSSTNT
-684 LTFRSSVDLPAGVHE
+684 LTFYFSVDLPEGTHE

-706 GNLNIVLQQDF
+706 GDLNIVLQG
-717 VTVQVTG
+717 VGTSEVTG
-724 HAADSTIG
+724 KPSAASSG
-732 CGIYVD
+732 YGIYVG
-738 GDLTISGPGALDA
+738 GDLTISGRGTLNA
-751 TGTNVYSGDS
+751 TGTTESMTGGWIGAY
-761 SNASGIHATGD
+761 GIYAEGD
-772 ITISGGTINATGNG
+772 ITISGGTVNAVGNASDASIFG
-786 SEEEIISSRGIMSSG
+786 GFGISSGS
-801 GGVTINGGTVN
+801 GVTISGGTVN
-812 AVGGEATSIGGSYG
+812 AKGGSATFSYG
-826 IAAGSN
+826 VSVGAGSSLN
-832 HEIEITGGE
+832 ITGGD
-841 VTAEGGSGAI
+841 VTAEGENEAVSRE
-851 DSVDIYDIPVK
+851 
-862 ISPPSG
+862 ISDNAAPAYVSPAGG
-868 RHIAVDAGENA
+868 RQIAVETGENA
-879 ESAAAI
+879 ASAAQI
-885 AGSPFSYEYD
+885 EGSPFSSSREI
-895 GTDVA
+895 TT
-900 GSINGKKYF
+900 SIANQEYF
-909 HSYEVIPATALTVT
+909 HSYEVIPATGLTVT

-945 ASMPDVTWESSAS
+945 ASAPNVTWESSAS
-958 DVVEVEQNGMITA
+958 DVVEVEQNGKITA
-971 LKAGSA
+971 LKAGTA

-990 EVTVN
+990 VVTVT

-1003 PEDVSVPVGESASFS
+1003 PADVSVPVGGSASFS

-1023 PATAYQWQ
+1023 TVTAYQWQ
-1031 TLDADSTWKDI
+1031 TLNDENEWENI
-1042 TGANSDTYTITSATI
+1042 TGATGDTYTITSATI

-1062 QYRCVVTTAGGE
+1062 QYRCVVTAGGE
-1074 ELISNPAT
+1074 ELISNPAM
-1082 LTVYEETEIT
+1082 LTVYEETKIT
-1092 EQPQNASAIEGRAA
+1092 EQPQDASAIEGRAA

-1117 EYQWQ
+1117 KYQWQ

-1129 WEHIPG
+1129 WENITG
-1135 ATESSYTVLAAELDM
+1135 ATDSSYTVLAAELDM

-1197 MFTVVADGHEL
+1197 TFTVVADGHEL
-1208 TYQWQKLNDEGK
+1208 TYQWQKLSDEGV
-1220 WENITGANKSSYTV
+1220 WEDITGANKSSYTV

-1265 VYVNTAITKQPGDAT
+1265 VYEETEITKQPDDAT

-1299 YQWQVNRGSGWMDIE
+1299 YQWQVNSGSGWTDIE
-1314 DAIAPVCYVTPTAV
+1314 DAIAPVCYVTPTSV
-1328 DMTGNQYRC
+1328 GMTGNQYRC

-1343 GETKTSEAA
+1343 GKTVESNAA

-1373 SSSKTTANAGEKI
+1373 SASKTTANAGEKI

-1532 TGAAVFEPGGTVTRG
+1532 TGAAAFEPDGTVTRG

-1555 LEGEPAVSYLMP
+1555 LEGEPAVNYLMP
-1567 FADVA
+1567 FTDVA

-1580 VRWAAIEGIV
+1580 VRWAASEGIV
-1590 TGVSDTAFAPD
+1590 TGVSETLFAPN

-1625 IGESTNILSYAD
+1625 IGESANILSYAD